1 MTSTRGNWLRSL
13 LWGVAISSVLVA
25 ARGARAQG
33 FGPDPFRPYNSQ
45 YDAYVYPIGPA
56 GPGGDSRNPGYR
68 DGVRGA
74 NQFENYL
81 QELQGADRSRVERY
95 GIGMPYFRSTVD
107 PRFLKNDRDYVPNS
121 PNSKSGR
128 SFEKTQQ
135 RITEKYMAFFEERD
149 PQKRAKLFKEYSR
162 AQSSVSRLLATGRRT
177 NAARILA
184 AAEEAVSPR
193 GAAGEPEA
201 SPARTR
207 TPRREA
213 PATDGG
219 TAPVSPRRSS
229 SRGATVAPDMAS
241 PPAPPPPG
249 SSAGGRSRRTASD
262 VLNRARALRDEVAR
276 DLAPPPVQPRPAR
289 RSRTPTNPAT
299 PTNPTDR

>member
-25 ARGARAQG
+25 AHGARAQG
-33 FGPDPFRPYNSQ
+33 FSPDPFRPFNAQ

-68 DGVRGA
+68 DGVRSA

-95 GIGMPYFRSTVD
+95 GIGMPYYRSAVD

-121 PNSKSGR
+121 KSSR

-135 RITEKYMAFFEERD
+135 RITEKYLAFFEEHD
-149 PQKRAKLFKEYSR
+149 PKKRAKLFRDYTR
-162 AQSSVSRLLATGRRT
+162 AQSNVSRLLATGRRT
-177 NAARILA
+177 NASRVLA
-184 AAEEAVSPR
+184 AAEEAVAPR
-193 GAAGEPEA
+193 GAADEPEA
-201 SPARTR
+201 MPARTR
-207 TPRREA
+207 APRREA
-213 PATDGG
+213 PATDDG

-229 SRGATVAPDMAS
+229 ARGATVAPDMAI

-249 SSAGGRSRRTASD
+249 ASAAGRSRRTASD
-262 VLNRARALRDEVAR
+262 VLSRARALRDADAK
-276 DLAPPPVQPRPAR
+276 DLGPPPVQPRPIR
-289 RSRTPTNPAT
+289 RSRTPANPAT